1 MSDNTD
7 GGFFTTVVVSTVPQ
21 HLVLSL
27 NLGFARLE
35 DGSPIKDSS
44 VDEPCLRATAYH
56 NPKTAMPHV
65 H

>member
-1 MSDNTD
+1 MSGSTD

-27 NLGFARLE
+27 NLDLARLE

-44 VDEPCLRATAYH
+44 VDEPCL
-56 NPKTAMPHV
+56 
-65 H
+65 